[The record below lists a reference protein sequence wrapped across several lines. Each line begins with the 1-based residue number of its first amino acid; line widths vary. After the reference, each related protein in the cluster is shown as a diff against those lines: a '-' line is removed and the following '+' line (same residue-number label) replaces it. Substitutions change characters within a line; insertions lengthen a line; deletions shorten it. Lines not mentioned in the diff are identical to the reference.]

1 MRLSLKFINL
11 GAAMNCPHCDRLL
24 YSRQHK
30 VCGFCGGELSG
41 KFLLAEHEVAELKDE
56 LKEIAERMARDK
68 AKEEER
74 NKRRS
79 GDGGGDAGPVIG
91 F

>member
-1 MRLSLKFINL
+1 MRPDSQHISLS
-11 GAAMNCPHCDRLL
+11 GGMNCPHCDRLL

-30 VCGFCGGELSG
+30 VCGFCGGELSEE
-41 KFLLAEHEVAELKDE
+41 FLLAEHEVAELKDE
-56 LKEIAERMARDK
+56 MKVIGERMARDK

-79 GDGGGDAGPVIG
+79 GDGGGDFPPIIG